1 MFKNTKIIGALSI
14 ALALSPIGN
23 LAYADATPLIGALSQ
38 NEEGVP
44 SLAPLIEKA
53 VPAVVNISVNGKKSL
68 NQNAL
73 DIPDEFKFFF
83 PEIQKERKFS
93 ALGSGVIINAEK
105 GLVITNY
112 HVVDGA
118 DDIKVTLHDGRVL
131 KASVKGQDEQTDFAL
146 LELESPKNLTELKFA
161 DSDNLKVGDFAIA
174 IGNPFGLGQTVT
186 SGIISALGRSGLNI
200 ENYENFIQTDA
211 AINSGNSGGAL
222 INLKGELIGINTAI
236 LGRSGGNIGIGF
248 AIPSNM
254 AHSIVDQLIAN
265 GKVSRGLL
273 GITGTEVNEDLAKNF
288 DYHSVNGAFVNEVL
302 KDSAADKAG
311 IKSGDIL
318 TSINGVKISNFGQL
332 RAKIATLGAGAKV
345 KIGIFRDGKEKEVEV
360 TLDGDK
366 GHTVASNSSN
376 PLFEGATLSDN
387 DGKGVLVSDVK
398 DNSRAAR
405 YGLAKGDIITEANRE
420 KVNSMDD
427 LNKILSKK
435 NKFLALKI
443 NRKGM
448 TVYLTSNY

>member
-1 MFKNTKIIGALSI
+1 
-14 ALALSPIGN
+14 
-23 LAYADATPLIGALSQ
+23 
-38 NEEGVP
+38 
-44 SLAPLIEKA
+44 
-53 VPAVVNISVNGKKSL
+53 
-68 NQNAL
+68 
-73 DIPDEFKFFF
+73 
-83 PEIQKERKFS
+83 
-93 ALGSGVIINAEK
+93 
-105 GLVITNY
+105 
-112 HVVDGA
+112 
-118 DDIKVTLHDGRVL
+118 
-131 KASVKGQDEQTDFAL
+131 
-146 LELESPKNLTELKFA
+146 
-161 DSDNLKVGDFAIA
+161 
-174 IGNPFGLGQTVT
+174 
-186 SGIISALGRSGLNI
+186 
-200 ENYENFIQTDA
+200 
-211 AINSGNSGGAL
+211 
-222 INLKGELIGINTAI
+222 
-236 LGRSGGNIGIGF
+236 
-248 AIPSNM
+248 M

>member
-118 DDIKVTLHDGRVL
+118 DDIKVTLHDGRGL

>member
-146 LELESPKNLTELKFA
+146 LELESPKNLTQLKFA

>member
-405 YGLAKGDIITEANRE
+405 YGLEKGDIITEANRE

>member
-118 DDIKVTLHDGRVL
+118 DDIKVTLHDGRIL

>member
-448 TVYLTSNY
+448 TVYLTRR

>member
-1 MFKNTKIIGALSI
+1 MLNNKKIIGALSI

-23 LAYADATPLIGALSQ
+23 MAYADATPLIGALSQ
-38 NEEGVP
+38 NSDGVP

-118 DDIKVTLHDGRVL
+118 EDIKVTLHDGRVL
-131 KASVKGQDEQTDFAL
+131 KATVKGQDEQTDFAL

-161 DSDNLKVGDFAIA
+161 DSDSLKVGDFAIA

-236 LGRSGGNIGIGF
+236 LGKSGGNIGIGF

-254 AHSIVDQLIAN
+254 AHSIVDQLISN
-265 GKVSRGLL
+265 GKVTRGLL

-345 KIGIFRDGKEKEVEV
+345 KIGIFRDGKEQELDV
-360 TLDGDK
+360 TLDGDSGK
-366 GHTVASNSSN
+366 VMASNSSN

-420 KVNSMDD
+420 KVNSLSD

-435 NKFLALKI
+435 NKFLAIKL

>member
-1 MFKNTKIIGALSI
+1 MFNNTKIIGALSI

>member
-186 SGIISALGRSGLNI
+186 SGIICALGRSGLNI

>member
-387 DGKGVLVSDVK
+387 DGKVVLVSDVK

>member
-1 MFKNTKIIGALSI
+1 MLNNKKIIGALSI

-38 NEEGVP
+38 NSEGIP

-68 NQNAL
+68 NQNSL

-118 DDIKVTLHDGRVL
+118 EDIKVTLHDGRVL
-131 KASVKGQDEQTDFAL
+131 KAKVKGEDEQTDFAL

-254 AHSIVDQLIAN
+254 AHSIVDQLISN
-265 GKVSRGLL
+265 GKVTRGLL

-345 KIGIFRDGKEKEVEV
+345 KISIFRDGKEKEVEV
-360 TLDGDK
+360 TLDGDNGK
-366 GHTVASNSSN
+366 TLASNSSN

-387 DGKGVLVSDVK
+387 DGRGVLVSDVK

-420 KVNSMDD
+420 KVNSMSD

-435 NKFLALKI
+435 NKFLALKLD
-443 NRKGM
+443 RKGT